1 MDVSLQKT
9 GTEHALIAVLDTAL
23 DAVIV
28 MDSDGSVVNWNEVAS
43 EAFGWTRAEAVGT
56 LLSDLIIPDRFR
68 DAHRRGLEAF
78 LRTGVGPVLRKRI
91 EVTALRKSGEEFPV
105 ELSITPYV
113 DDGVLVFLG
122 FVRDITERK
131 RTAARLERQA
141 LQARLLYETISFAA
155 EAESFE
161 AALRICLEAVQ
172 SLTGWPIGHVYLPSD
187 GDPVLLLPSNIWHP
201 ADDDRYQAL
210 KALTEKTRFVLGEGL
225 PGYVMQTGEPIWIAD
240 VYSDVRFLRSQNV
253 KELGITS
260 ALGFPI
266 KNASAVIAVVEF
278 FATVQTEPDPEL
290 LLTLRSIGDQVGR
303 VFERRLS
310 EMKLHQ
316 QSQHQKL
323 LLGELNH
330 RVKNMLAVVTGIA
343 TQTMRNSDSMEEF
356 NRSLLE
362 RLHALSE
369 AHSLLASQNWGPTSI
384 EDLIAQVLAPY
395 RDAVA
400 QISIEGPAVRLLP
413 KAALAMSMVFHELVT
428 NAAKYGALSR
438 PSGKLAISWWTAVE
452 DASRLQLAWCESGI
466 SNVTKP
472 SKTGFG
478 TRLINATVKR
488 EMHGKLG
495 TYYEPDGI
503 RYEMDLLVAPTVQI
517 ERMQKPITKGDQ

>member
-1 MDVSLQKT
+1 MDASLQKPNI
-9 GTEHALIAVLDTAL
+9 EHPLIAILDTAL

-28 MDSDGSVVNWNEVAS
+28 MDSAGSIVNWNEVAS
-43 EAFGWTRAEAVGT
+43 EAFGWTRAEAVGS
-56 LLSDLIIPDRFR
+56 LLSDLIIPHRFR
-68 DAHRRGLEAF
+68 DAHKRGLEVF

-91 EVTALRKSGEEFPV
+91 EVTALRKTGEEFPV

-122 FVRDITERK
+122 FLRDITERK
-131 RTAARLERQA
+131 QTAARLERQA
-141 LQARLLYETISFAA
+141 LQSKLLYETISFAA

-161 AALRICLEAVQ
+161 AALRTCLEAVQ
-172 SLTGWPIGHVYLPSD
+172 TLTGWPIGHVYLLSD
-187 GDPVLLLPSNIWHP
+187 GDPILLLPSNIWHP

-210 KALTEKTRFVLGEGL
+210 KALTEKTRFALGEGL
-225 PGYVMQTGEPIWIAD
+225 PGYVMQTGEPMWIAD
-240 VYSDVRFLRSQNV
+240 VYSDARFIRSKNV
-253 KELGITS
+253 EELGITS

-266 KNASAVIAVVEF
+266 TNASAVIAVVEF

-303 VFERRLS
+303 VFERRLA

-323 LLGELNH
+323 LLAELNH

-343 TQTMRNSDSMEEF
+343 TQTMRNSRSMQEF
-356 NRSLLE
+356 NSSFIE
-362 RLHALSE
+362 RLHALSQ

-384 EDLIAQVLAPY
+384 KDLIAQVLAPY
-395 RDAVA
+395 KVAAA

-413 KAALAMSMVFHELVT
+413 KAALAMSLVFHELVT
-428 NAAKYGALSR
+428 NAAKYGAFSQTGGHLSV
-438 PSGKLAISWWTAVE
+438 GWCTAPE
-452 DASRLQLAWCESGI
+452 DASRLKLAWRESGVA
-466 SNVTKP
+466 NVTRP

-478 TRLINATVKR
+478 TRLINATVKG
-488 EMHGKLG
+488 EMHGKLL
-495 TYYEPDGI
+495 TCYQSDGV
-503 RYEMDLLVAPTVQI
+503 RYEMDLLVAPAIQI
-517 ERMQKPITKGDQ
+517 AKQKPNITGDQ